1 MELVEVFVSEI
12 VKKKKSELVVY
23 KKKDFKK
30 TNDLK
35 YFTANEI
42 KTLILKTDKGFYKYI
57 YQVLF
62 ETGARIEELREVSFK
77 DIDIENNRMRVKT
90 LKQKELTYRSIPFSA
105 ELKAALLQY
114 KLLTE
119 LCNDDFIL
127 AKKTGKPPLTRQG
140 ITTQLKNDCLKFLD
154 LKNNINVHRF
164 RHSRAI
170 FLLNNKVNLVQL
182 QKFLGHSDI
191 RNTLIYLKYADEHFD
206 NAIQSANNEF
216 YK

>member
-1 MELVEVFVSEI
+1 MELVEVFIPEI
-12 VKKKKSELVVY
+12 IKKKKSEVVVY

-30 TNDLK
+30 INDLK
-35 YFTANEI
+35 YFTSNEI
-42 KTLILKTDKGFYKYI
+42 KILILKTGKGLYKYI

-62 ETGARIEELREVSFK
+62 ETGARIEELRDVRFR
-77 DIDIENNRMRVKT
+77 DIDLENNRMRVKT
-90 LKQKELTYRSIPFSA
+90 LKQKDLTYRSLPFSA

-114 KLLTE
+114 KLLNQ
-119 LCNDDFIL
+119 LSNDDFIL
-127 AKKTGKPPLTRQG
+127 AKKIGKTPLTRQG
-140 ITTQLKNDCLKFLD
+140 ITAQLKKDCSEYLD

-206 NAIQSANNEF
+206 NAIHTANNEF